1 MFSDYDTL
9 KIIVEDRQGEVA
21 RSARSARRRRSSVPR
36 DQQRRWWR

>member
-9 KIIVEDRQGEVA
+9 KFIVEDRQGEVA
-21 RSARSARRRRSSVPR
+21 RSVRSARLRRTSTRR